1 MSLRTFGVA
10 AFREAVD
17 GSLDLARL
25 AQRIIEEDPRLELM
39 TPATLGVVCFRR
51 RFEGVASEAELGRL
65 NAAVAAQLEARG
77 VGLVSSTRLHGRCTA
92 DLRAQSHQRRTRC
105 PIRVGAPRVRRA
117 VRRVD
122 VVGSAAVWCRP
133 SARVRD
139 GIRPV
144 DGESMWRIPL
154 LAGLSADGRRIVL
167 RSGHE
172 IRVAA
177 GVFVVRRWAADRDF
191 YLVLDGRLVVDVD
204 GVVLRRLGEHDF
216 FGELAARD
224 WGSGSRTPGRRP

>member
-77 VGLVSSTRLHGRCTA
+77 VGLVSSTRLHGRFA
-92 DLRAQSHQRRTRC
+92 LRMCVLNHTSGERDVRSVLEHLASAE
-105 PIRVGAPRVRRA
+105 PSVASMSSVRR
-117 VRRVD
+117 
-122 VVGSAAVWCRP
+122 P
-133 SARVRD
+133 
-139 GIRPV
+139 
-144 DGESMWRIPL
+144 
-154 LAGLSADGRRIVL
+154 
-167 RSGHE
+167 
-172 IRVAA
+172 
-177 GVFVVRRWAADRDF
+177 
-191 YLVLDGRLVVDVD
+191 
-204 GVVLRRLGEHDF
+204 
-216 FGELAARD
+216 
-224 WGSGSRTPGRRP
+224 